1 MGCLHILGKQ
11 SNMDR
16 NNMRY
21 VEVTG
26 SNRHSLYI
34 MEVVQYQC
42 SRNRSNAIE
51 MHTIEENSIKHR
63 KTIELL
69 LPIISS
75 LLPHYY
81 HYYTL
86 FG

>member
-1 MGCLHILGKQ
+1 MGNNISMGCLHILGKQ

-51 MHTIEENSIKHR
+51 MHTIEENSIGTK
-63 KTIELL
+63 
-69 LPIISS
+69 
-75 LLPHYY
+75 Y
-81 HYYTL
+81 
-86 FG
+86 